1 MSIKNVCPT
10 VPPLYTWDSGTSH
23 TGRDMS
29 WDKVGTRSLKALVLE
44 RFPVPLGWGSWDKM
58 RDNLQNLVPR
68 KALVLGQKKA
78 LSHPTEIDPRSL
90 DYARSLLVAC
100 PGKGRKLHCWHCSR
114 CGYAPRCN
122 AWRRHFRQVKEFE
135 GRGKPYSLLLLEDM
149 AALDAPGVL
158 Q

>member
-1 MSIKNVCPT
+1 MSSTTPSPDDSQRRPEGNLGHPEQRRDDVFDQVGEVAPGWGEQ
-10 VPPLYTWDSGTSH
+10 PQDAYEQGDSG
-23 TGRDMS
+23 
-29 WDKVGTRSLKALVLE
+29 
-44 RFPVPLGWGSWDKM
+44 GWGA
-58 RDNLQNLVPR
+58 P
-68 KALVLGQKKA
+68 GQHDT
-78 LSHPTEIDPRSL
+78 SEQPDPRTIE
-90 DYARSLLVAC
+90 YARSLLVAC

-122 AWRRHFRQVKEFE
+122 AWRRHYRQVKEFE